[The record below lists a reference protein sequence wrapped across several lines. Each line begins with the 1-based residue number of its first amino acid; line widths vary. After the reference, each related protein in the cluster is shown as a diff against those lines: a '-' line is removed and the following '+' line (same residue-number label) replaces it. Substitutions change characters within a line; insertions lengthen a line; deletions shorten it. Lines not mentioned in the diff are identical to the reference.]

1 MKLQLTHETRYD
13 YTPAVETAQH
23 MAYLRP
29 LQTDTQRLL
38 SHRLRVNPVPVQL
51 SESLDVFGNLRTFF
65 SLQRTHRQLTITAES
80 VVHTRQATRIESSAA
95 PAPWEVSRDLF
106 RYQAGQAYDRA
117 CEFVFGSPSAPRHQ
131 DFLDYARPSFVAGTP
146 LLAAVDDLMTRIHAD
161 FSYVPQSTEV
171 NTPAQEALAQKKGVC
186 QDFSHVMIACLRSIG
201 LPACYVSGYLLTEP
215 PEGQQRL
222 IGADASHAWVSVYF
236 PGLKTGQRPG
246 GSAGTGDW
254 VDFCPTNKRRGP
266 GSPGEDYVTLARG
279 RDYIDVSPMRGMIH
293 GGAHHLMHVGVT
305 VEPVVDDSESPA
317 NSETPTSNIP

>member
-1 MKLQLTHETRYD
+1 
-13 YTPAVETAQH
+13 VETAQH

-29 LQTDTQRLL
+29 LQTGTQRLL
-38 SHRLRVNPVPVQL
+38 SHRLVVDPVPVHL

-65 SLQRTHRQLTITAES
+65 SLQTTHRHLTITAES
-80 VVHTRQATRIESSAA
+80 VVDTRQASPIEGTAA
-95 PAPWEVSRDLF
+95 QAPWEASRDLF
-106 RYQAGQAYDRA
+106 RYQAGQAYNRA
-117 CEFVFGSPSAPRHQ
+117 CEFVFGSPCAPRHQ

-146 LLAAVDDLMTRIHAD
+146 LLTAVDDLMSRIHAD

-171 NTPAQEALAQKKGVC
+171 STPAQEALAQKKGVC

-201 LPACYVSGYLLTEP
+201 LPARYVSGYLLTEL
-215 PEGQQRL
+215 PEGQPRL

-236 PGLKTGQRPG
+236 PGLKAFQRSG
-246 GSAGTGDW
+246 DVAASGAAVGTW

-279 RDYIDVSPMRGMIH
+279 RDYVDVSPMRGMIH

-305 VEPVVDDSESPA
+305 VEPVVDESDSPS
-317 NSETPTSNIP
+317 NSETTTSNTP